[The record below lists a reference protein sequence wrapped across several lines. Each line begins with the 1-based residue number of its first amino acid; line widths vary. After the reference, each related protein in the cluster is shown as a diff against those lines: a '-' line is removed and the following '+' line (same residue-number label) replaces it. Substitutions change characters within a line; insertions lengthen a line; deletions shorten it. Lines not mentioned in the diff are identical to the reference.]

1 MLLALLIISILLQ
14 FVAAG
19 LAFLLIRKTGR
30 IAAWLLISSAL
41 LLMACRRSIS
51 LINTLTS
58 DSIIID
64 SSAEGVALLISCLM
78 VTGVWL
84 IGGVFDRLNNLR
96 AATQCE
102 LDKRIKA
109 EEELSKKELLLQE
122 MGRIAKI
129 GAWELDS
136 ASGEGTW
143 TDEVAR
149 IRDLDPSDKRTM
161 EKGLSFYQGESR
173 AKIDRALQ
181 EAIESLKPYELELEL
196 VSAKGVHKWVRT
208 IGSPIVE
215 DGKVV
220 GVRGSIQ
227 DITKERSLEAQLGQ
241 AQKMESVGRLA
252 GGVAHDFNN
261 MLSVILGYAELA
273 MEKLKPDEP
282 LFENL
287 NEIYKAGKRST
298 DIVRQL
304 LAFASKQTISPKVLD
319 LNDAIE
325 SMLKMLRRLIG
336 EDIDVAWLPDADIWP
351 VKVDPSQLNQ
361 LLANLCVNARDAMK
375 GVGKI
380 TIETKNKIFDEAYCA
395 IHTGFVPGKFVLLA
409 VSDNGHGMIPEVME
423 TIFEPFFTTKD
434 QNRGTGLGLS
444 TVYGIVKQNNG
455 FINVYSEPDEGTTF
469 KIYLPRHK
477 GMDVEADREVAQELS
492 LSQGETVLLVED
504 DTSIL
509 KICEIMLKTMGYNV
523 LPANTVDEAIE
534 LTKKNANKI
543 KLLITDV
550 VMPEMN
556 GRELSEQVKKRCP
569 DIKVLFMSG
578 YTADVIAHRGVLEQ
592 GVQFIA
598 KPFSREELAKKL
610 RETLDNG

>member
-319 LNDAIE
+319 LNEAIE

-351 VKVDPSQLNQ
+351 VKVDPSQ
-361 LLANLCVNARDAMK
+361 
-375 GVGKI
+375 
-380 TIETKNKIFDEAYCA
+380 
-395 IHTGFVPGKFVLLA
+395 
-409 VSDNGHGMIPEVME
+409 
-423 TIFEPFFTTKD
+423 
-434 QNRGTGLGLS
+434 
-444 TVYGIVKQNNG
+444 
-455 FINVYSEPDEGTTF
+455 
-469 KIYLPRHK
+469 
-477 GMDVEADREVAQELS
+477 
-492 LSQGETVLLVED
+492 
-504 DTSIL
+504 
-509 KICEIMLKTMGYNV
+509 
-523 LPANTVDEAIE
+523 
-534 LTKKNANKI
+534 
-543 KLLITDV
+543 
-550 VMPEMN
+550 
-556 GRELSEQVKKRCP
+556 
-569 DIKVLFMSG
+569 
-578 YTADVIAHRGVLEQ
+578 
-592 GVQFIA
+592 
-598 KPFSREELAKKL
+598 
-610 RETLDNG
+610 